1 MPHKVQLAT
10 FNANSGA
17 WLQLDAAVNGT
28 VSVQFYGESQ
38 NLELVCNATDATGA
52 AAEKTANRYFKV
64 LGGGVNTPARMDLN
78 PSTTWLRS
86 ATATA
91 GNVWMH
97 AQW

>member
-1 MPHKVQLAT
+1 MPHKVKLAT
-10 FNANSGA
+10 FNENTAA
-17 WLQLDAAVNGT
+17 WVQLDAAVNGT

-38 NLELVCNATDATGA
+38 NFELVCNAIDAAGA
-52 AAEKTANRYFKV
+52 VLERSANRYFKV

-86 ATATA
+86 ATAST